1 MFTGQ
6 KYHHSTI
13 GVHGY
18 GHHPI
23 AAYIQNTVQ
32 SKPWYKNWPSKGE
45 GVDHALVFQRGGF
58 IIQRDNELRDLE
70 AEMLRIVC
78 NDVELEPVLLEGH
91 WGDIKSWR

>member
-1 MFTGQ
+1 MFTGH

-45 GVDHALVFQRGGF
+45 GVDHAMVFQRGGF

-70 AEMLRIVC
+70 AEMLGIVC
-78 NDVELEPVLLEGH
+78 NDVELHSMKMEIYAKL
-91 WGDIKSWR
+91 KFA